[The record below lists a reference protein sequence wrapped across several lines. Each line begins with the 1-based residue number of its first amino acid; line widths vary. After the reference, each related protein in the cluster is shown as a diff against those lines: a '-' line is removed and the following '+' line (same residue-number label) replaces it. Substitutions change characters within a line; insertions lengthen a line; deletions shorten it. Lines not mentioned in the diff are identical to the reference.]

1 MEEKK
6 MIISIIGMLIGALVA
21 GVGVYYLIKEK
32 RDKESVKIYGIISG
46 VGGVIFIGMLVKL
59 ILELL

>member
-1 MEEKK
+1 

>member
-1 MEEKK
+1 

-21 GVGVYYLIKEK
+21 GAGIYYLVKEK

-46 VGGVIFIGMLVKL
+46 VGGVIFVAMLSKL

>member
-1 MEEKK
+1 

-21 GVGVYYLIKEK
+21 GAGIYYLVKEK

-46 VGGVIFIGMLVKL
+46 VGGVIFGAMLIKL
-59 ILELL
+59 ILELW